1 MLFFQ
6 RAATR
11 KKVLCLAL
19 FCILILPMIGCS
31 SETETTGG
39 DDQKQTI
46 VLADASWDS
55 IQVHNRI
62 VGFILENGYGY
73 PVDYRFGETLPL
85 LQGLRNGDVQIYMEI
100 WADNILEAWE
110 KALNEGSVQNLGV
123 NFPDAPQ
130 GWYVPTYLIQGDP
143 ARGLEPVA
151 PDLKSVF
158 DLPRYKDLFPDQEV
172 SSKGRFH
179 NSPPGWVC
187 TAINE
192 EKIAAYRLDEHFNIF
207 STGSDTAL
215 VTSMVSAYEKGEP
228 WLGYYWE
235 PTWVMGKLDMTRLEE
250 PAYSQEVW
258 DQDKACAY
266 PFARVFKGIHSG
278 LRDQAPEI
286 IDFLEKYE
294 TSLDQN
300 NDMLSYLIDVDGDTE
315 KAAVYFLKNYPEVWQ
330 SWLPEELVAKVET
343 ALNEVD

>member
-1 MLFFQ
+1 MCPPTSSRGSGQ
-6 RAATR
+6 RIRA
-11 KKVLCLAL
+11 
-19 FCILILPMIGCS
+19 
-31 SETETTGG
+31 
-39 DDQKQTI
+39 
-46 VLADASWDS
+46 
-55 IQVHNRI
+55 
-62 VGFILENGYGY
+62 
-73 PVDYRFGETLPL
+73 
-85 LQGLRNGDVQIYMEI
+85 
-100 WADNILEAWE
+100 
-110 KALNEGSVQNLGV
+110 
-123 NFPDAPQ
+123 
-130 GWYVPTYLIQGDP
+130 
-143 ARGLEPVA
+143 VA

-158 DLPRYKDLFPDQEV
+158 DLPRIKIFSQIEV
-172 SSKGRFH
+172 SSKGV
-179 NSPPGWVC
+179 SITAPGWVC

-192 EKIAAYRLDEHFNIF
+192 EKIAAYGLDEHFNIF

-215 VTSMVSAYEKGEP
+215 VTSMVSAYEKERPGSVTTKLP
-228 WLGYYWE
+228 
-235 PTWVMGKLDMTRLEE
+235 WVMGKLDMTRLEE